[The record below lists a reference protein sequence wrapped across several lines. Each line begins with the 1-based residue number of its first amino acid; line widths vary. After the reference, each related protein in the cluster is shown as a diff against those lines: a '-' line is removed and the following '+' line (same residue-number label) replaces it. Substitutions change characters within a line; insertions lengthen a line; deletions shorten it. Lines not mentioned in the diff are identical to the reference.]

1 MNDPSCRFSLFYNQ
15 QRLKKNQ
22 CKKNHNRF
30 EDRVANFFNVKM
42 TGHTPSPAR
51 VAKAWDRELRAIY
64 MSQTANPTT
73 RMPANKRDTLRLLVH
88 ASFQMWYIN
97 TTRKKNFSLSEFE
110 NVRFMRTERSVRI
123 RQAMLAC
130 IQYIVH
136 ITYTIKFQ
144 T

>member
-1 MNDPSCRFSLFYNQ
+1 
-15 QRLKKNQ
+15 
-22 CKKNHNRF
+22 
-30 EDRVANFFNVKM
+30 
-42 TGHTPSPAR
+42 
-51 VAKAWDRELRAIY
+51 

-73 RMPANKRDTLRLLVH
+73 HMPANKRDTSRLLVH

-97 TTRKKNFSLSEFE
+97 TTRKKKLQSFSEFE
-110 NVRFMRTERSVRI
+110 NVRLMKIERSVRI

-144 T
+144 TKVF